1 MEPAEKRALKEDLAE
16 RGISLGKAAEELNV
30 PEQIIA
36 LYLTEDSNPIPN
48 RIVDGLAKLL
58 EN

>member
-1 MEPAEKRALKEDLAE
+1 MEPADKRAFREKLDE
-16 RGISLGKAAEELNV
+16 RGISLDKAAEELNV

-48 RIVDGLAKLL
+48 RIVDGLNKLL
-58 EN
+58 E

>member
-1 MEPAEKRALKEDLAE
+1 MEPAEKRALREQLNE
-16 RGISLGKAAEELNV
+16 RGIGLDKAAEELNV

-48 RIVDGLAKLL
+48 RILDGLAKLL
-58 EN
+58 ES